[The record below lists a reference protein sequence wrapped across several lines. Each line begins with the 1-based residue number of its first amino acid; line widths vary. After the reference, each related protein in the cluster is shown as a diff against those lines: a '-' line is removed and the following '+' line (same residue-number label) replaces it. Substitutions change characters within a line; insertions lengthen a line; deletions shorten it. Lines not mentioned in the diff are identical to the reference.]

1 MSAHYSAPGLGR
13 AEVGPPAFLTA
24 QQGSS
29 IPTRVR
35 GTRMTRRAMTVAA
48 ATLCAPLVAAV
59 GLAAFAAA
67 GGEKP
72 PEMGSLAGAQGL
84 RGSTVEA
91 TSPAAA
97 PEVPAP
103 IAETPKRVEENVAP
117 VHKGQTD
124 PVTDGQEQQQRQQPP
139 PTRAPT
145 HKPPVQTAP
154 KPRSPRV
161 SPPAPAPPPSYDP
174 TGPGAPTSP
183 SGTGGTGTS
192 GSGSTSGSSSPG
204 SPDSYSGDDD

>member
-1 MSAHYSAPGLGR
+1 MSAHHSAPGMGR
-13 AEVGPPAFLTA
+13 AQVGPPAFLTA

-48 ATLCAPLVAAV
+48 ATLCAPLVATV

-67 GGEKP
+67 GGEQP

-91 TSPAAA
+91 TSPAPAPQVLA
-97 PEVPAP
+97 PTAESPKRPEVV
-103 IAETPKRVEENVAP
+103 TPVE
-117 VHKGQTD
+117 KSQTD
-124 PVTDGQEQQQRQQPP
+124 PVTDETQRQEPP
-139 PTRAPT
+139 TTRAPT
-145 HKPPVQTAP
+145 HKPPVQTTP

-161 SPPAPAPPPSYDP
+161 SPPAPAPAPSFDP
-174 TGPGAPTSP
+174 TGPGAPTS
-183 SGTGGTGTS
+183 TGGTSTS
-192 GSGSTSGSSSPG
+192 GSDPGSTSGPG
-204 SPDSYSGDDD
+204 YRDGPAGQSGDDD